1 MVNIMTDF
9 NIKILEELSNEFGPS
24 GFEWEV
30 QTILKKYVE
39 AFADEILQDKTGT
52 LVFTS
57 KGKEDGPKI
66 MIAGH
71 MDEIGFQVSA
81 ITKDGFLK
89 FHQLGGWWDQTL
101 LSQRVKIRTVEGKLY
116 PGIIAAKPPHVI
128 EPEERKKVVTKA
140 KMFIDIGCTSI
151 DEAKELG
158 IRIGDPIMPDAKF
171 EIWERPRI
179 KKEDKDTEEKS
190 SVTLAVGKAFDDR
203 IGALITAEVV
213 RKLKEVNITHP
224 NIVYGAATV
233 QEEVGLRGARTA
245 AQMIKPDIG
254 IALEVDIAGDV
265 PGIDDTKA
273 PAKMGKGPSILTYDG
288 SMIPNPRFRDFVIK
302 TAEEL
307 DIPHQLSLVPGG
319 GTDAGVIHLTDMGCP
334 SIVIGIPTRHIH
346 AHNGILDL
354 NDVTNAIKLIIKLVE
369 RLDKETVEGFTRI

>member
-1 MVNIMTDF
+1 MVNFDTTL
-9 NIKILEELSNEFGPS
+9 LEELSNAFGPS

-30 QTILKKYVE
+30 QKKLKEYVKTY
-39 AFADEILQDKTGT
+39 ADRILQDRTGT
-52 LVFTS
+52 LIFTA
-57 KGKEDGPKI
+57 DGDENGPII

-71 MDEIGFQVSA
+71 VDEIGFQVEA
-81 ITKDGFLK
+81 ITKEGYLK

-101 LSQRVKIRTVEGKLY
+101 LSQRVVIRTVEGKMI
-116 PGIIAAKPPHVI
+116 PGIIAAKPPHI
-128 EPEERKKVVTKA
+128 LEPEERTKVVTKN
-140 KMFIDIGCTSI
+140 KMFIDIGCSNEE
-151 DEAKELG
+151 EAKELG
-158 IRIGDPIMPDAKF
+158 IRIGDPIAPHSIF

-179 KKEDKDTEEKS
+179 VKGKDGKEDEKS
-190 SVTLAVGKAFDDR
+190 TVKLAVGKAFDDR
-203 IGALITAEVV
+203 AGAVITAEIVK
-213 RKLKEVNITHP
+213 KLTSEGNKHP
-224 NIVYGAATV
+224 NRVYGAATT

-265 PGIDDTKA
+265 PGIDPTKA

-307 DIPHQLSLVPGG
+307 EIPHQLSLVAGG
-319 GTDAGVIHLTDMGCP
+319 GTDAGVIHITDMGCP

-346 AHNGILDL
+346 AHNGIIDL
-354 NDVTNAIKLIIKLVE
+354 NDIDNAIKLILELIK
-369 RLDKETVEGFTRI
+369 RLDKETVESFTAI

>member
-1 MVNIMTDF
+1 MSDF
-9 NIKILEELSNEFGPS
+9 NIKLLEELSNEFGPS
-24 GFEWEV
+24 GFEWEA
-30 QTILKKYVE
+30 QKILKKYVE
-39 AFADEILQDKTGT
+39 TFSDEILQDRTGT
-52 LVFTS
+52 LIFTS
-57 KGKEDGPKI
+57 KGSSDSPKI

-71 MDEIGFQVSA
+71 MDEIGFQVAA
-81 ITKDGFLK
+81 ITKDGYLK

-101 LSQRVKIRTVEGKLY
+101 LSQRVKIRTVEGKLI

-128 EPEERKKVVTKA
+128 DAEERNKVVTKA
-140 KMFIDIGCTSI
+140 NMFIDVGCTSK
-151 DEAKELG
+151 KEVEEIG
-158 IRIGDPIMPDAKF
+158 IRLGDPIMPDAVF

-179 KKEDKDTEEKS
+179 SKEEEEEEKKEN
-190 SVTLAVGKAFDDR
+190 VTLAVGKAFDDR
-203 IGALITAEVV
+203 AGAVITAEVI
-213 RKLKEVNITHP
+213 KQLKAESIQHP
-224 NIVYGAATV
+224 NTVYGASTV

-265 PGIDDTKA
+265 PGIDETKA
-273 PAKMGKGPSILTYDG
+273 PAHMGKGPSILTYDG

-307 DIPHQLSLVPGG
+307 EIPHQLSVVPGG
-319 GTDAGVIHLTDMGCP
+319 GTDAGVIHLTEMGCP

-354 NDVTNAIKLIIKLVE
+354 EDVKNAIKLIVELIK

>member
-1 MVNIMTDF
+1 MVDF
-9 NIKILEELSNEFGPS
+9 DTKLLEELSNAFGPC

-30 QTILKKYVE
+30 QKKLKEYVKNYS
-39 AFADEILQDKTGT
+39 DQILQDRTGT
-52 LVFTS
+52 LIFTAD
-57 KGKEDGPKI
+57 GDIDGPKI

-71 MDEIGFQVSA
+71 VDEIGFQIEA
-81 ITKDGFLK
+81 ITKEGYLK

-101 LSQRVKIRTVEGKLY
+101 LSQRVVIRTVEGKMI
-116 PGIIAAKPPHVI
+116 PGIIAAKPPHLL
-128 EPEERKKVVTKA
+128 EPEDRTKVVK
-140 KMFIDIGCTSI
+140 KSNMFIDVGCSTA

-158 IRIGDPIMPDAKF
+158 IRIGDPAVPHSVF

-179 KKEDKDTEEKS
+179 VKGKEGKEDEKS
-190 SVTLAVGKAFDDR
+190 TVTLAVGKAFDDR
-203 IGALITAEVV
+203 AGAVITAEIVK
-213 RKLKEVNITHP
+213 KLKSEGINHP
-224 NIVYGAATV
+224 NMVYGAATT

-265 PGIDDTKA
+265 PGIDPTKA

-307 DIPHQLSLVPGG
+307 EIPHQLSLVAGG

-346 AHNGILDL
+346 AHNSIIDL
-354 NDVTNAIKLIIKLVE
+354 NDVENAIKLILELVKK
-369 RLDKETVEGFTRI
+369 LDKETVEGFTRI